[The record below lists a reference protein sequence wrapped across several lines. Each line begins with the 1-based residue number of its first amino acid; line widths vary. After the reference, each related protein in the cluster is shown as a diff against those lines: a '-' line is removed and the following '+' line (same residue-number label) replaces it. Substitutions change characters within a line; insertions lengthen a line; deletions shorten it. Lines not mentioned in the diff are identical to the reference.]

1 MIIFLNLCVNFWEV
15 CTTEME
21 LIATRLIVVDHVIPA
36 NNMEGVVMG
45 VSVQKRLN
53 QTVQENGLVDLVV

>member
-1 MIIFLNLCVNFWEV
+1 
-15 CTTEME
+15 ME
-21 LIATRLIVVDHVIPA
+21 LIATRLIVVVDHVIPA